1 MKGYILLILSA
12 LFLVVVLVSYL
23 IFISDEKWN
32 GYVKTQNNPNS
43 QWNFVDKVM
52 VITFNSSKAYQDSL
66 REKFKRI
73 KPTQPA
79 ELLIFKGYN
88 DFGLLGYVRSHAFSL
103 KTAIKNNWNNL
114 LVIDDNSIWNNYDE
128 SYKVLEKIVRD
139 NPNYDVITLGNKNAD
154 FDQNTFKLKSGDSI
168 SGYLVNGKY
177 LKKLYDIFNYSED
190 SLRSSS
196 SINLIKDSKLRN
208 EKRKELETEYSPD
221 NLWKKLQKED
231 NWFIVNPALMVKEN

>member
-1 MKGYILLILSA
+1 LI
-12 LFLVVVLVSYL
+12 
-23 IFISDEKWN
+23 
-32 GYVKTQNNPNS
+32 
-43 QWNFVDKVM
+43 
-52 VITFNSSKAYQDSL
+52 
-66 REKFKRI
+66 
-73 KPTQPA
+73 
-79 ELLIFKGYN
+79 IFKGYN
-88 DFGLLGYVRSHAFSL
+88 DFGLLGYVRSHAFAL
-103 KTAIKNNWNNL
+103 KTAIKNNWNNIL
-114 LVIDDNSIWNNYDE
+114 IIDDNAIWNNYDE
-128 SYKVLEKIVRD
+128 SYKVLEKIVKD

-154 FDQNTFKLKSGDSI
+154 LDPNTFKLKSGDSI

-196 SINLIKDSKLRN
+196 LNLIKNSKLRN